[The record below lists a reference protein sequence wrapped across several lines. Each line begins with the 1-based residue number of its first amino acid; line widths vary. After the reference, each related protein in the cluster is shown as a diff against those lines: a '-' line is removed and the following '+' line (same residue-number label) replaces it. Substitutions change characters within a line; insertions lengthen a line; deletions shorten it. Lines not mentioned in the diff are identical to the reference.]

1 MGGASLPSPLLKI
14 NNIKKFLNQ
23 YLKNKIIT
31 YKIKMRAGSKAG
43 MRVPT
48 GQRQINEDAIKSIGF
63 TTNTKVIDRAVS
75 RQGLTGA
82 ISGAGGQKIERKIQD
97 KSYYMTLLKTRIS
110 DISNEIVKMNDE
122 IGKINTDM
130 TKYGTLNKEY
140 EILSK
145 EVQDLEGELADYNLA
160 GDKYRSNMR
169 AEDIEEVYNRIKLY
183 NKKKMD
189 ESDNLFLDKA
199 KIMDQ
204 IQQIEQENNRVLQG
218 IEQRLLD
225 LDPDQKNEYEAIRE
239 ENQNYVLQIYQL
251 REEMADLNS
260 QLIEGEN
267 SLRNNPNKMEAHKI
281 KDSINLLRRK
291 KEELELQTNESGLSI
306 DELKQRLM
314 AKAKEQTMEKNNI
327 DKKIPDTRKL
337 IEANKKAIIEI
348 EKEMKSQ
355 QSSDNTKAVDSIAEK
370 DKEISAFIEN
380 HENIKRNHYK
390 EIRAKEEVVL
400 ALLHNISEKINLGE
414 KPLEG
419 GTGIKERIREKKDMI
434 EKSENTLEEA
444 KAKYEEL
451 VIKLDRLDKLDQ
463 TLKKDIDNYKEKLLR
478 INNDISK
485 KFDKVEEQKD
495 FLKRDAERK
504 KKLLVILN
512 QNKENYS
519 KLLTSLTLKN
529 RTKNTQLEDN
539 DIYKRLHE
547 LEVKMQANEN
557 TIYNLQSYIDSKAN
571 ENQYGNLLK
580 ECMDLQQKINDELL
594 KKYK

>member
-1 MGGASLPSPLLKI
+1 
-14 NNIKKFLNQ
+14 
-23 YLKNKIIT
+23 
-31 YKIKMRAGSKAG
+31 MRAGSKAG

-48 GQRQINEDAIKSIGF
+48 AQRQINEDAIKSIGF

-97 KSYYMTLLKTRIS
+97 KSYFMTLLKTKIS
-110 DISNEIVKMNDE
+110 DITNEIMKMNDE
-122 IGKINTDM
+122 IGKINTNM
-130 TKYGTLNKEY
+130 TKYGALNKEY

-145 EVQDLEGELADYNLA
+145 EIQDLEGELADYNLA

-189 ESDNLFLDKA
+189 ESDNLFLDKS
-199 KIMDQ
+199 KIMEQ

-225 LDPDQKNEYEAIRE
+225 LDPDQKNEYETIRE
-239 ENQNYVLQIYQL
+239 ENQNYIMKIYQL
-251 REEMADLNS
+251 REELTELNA
-260 QLIEGEN
+260 QLYEGEN
-267 SLRNNPNKMEAHKI
+267 MLRNNPNKMEAHKI
-281 KDSINLLRRK
+281 KDSINLLKRK

-306 DELKQRLM
+306 DELKQRLI
-314 AKAKEQTMEKNNI
+314 AKAKEQTIDKNNI

-355 QSSDNTKAVDSIAEK
+355 QTSDNTKAVDSIAEK

-400 ALLHNISEKINLGE
+400 ALLHNISEKINEGE

-419 GTGIKERIREKKDMI
+419 GTGIKERIKEKKEMI

-451 VIKLDRLDKLDQ
+451 VIKLQRLDKLDD
-463 TLKKDIDNYKEKLLR
+463 TLKKDIENYKEKLLR
-478 INNDISK
+478 INNDITN
-485 KFDKVEEQKD
+485 KFDKIEEQKQ
-495 FLKRDAERK
+495 FLKRDTERK
-504 KKLLVILN
+504 KNLLVVLN
-512 QNKENYS
+512 QNKDNYS

-547 LEVKMQANEN
+547 LEVRMQANEN
-557 TIYNLQSYIDSKAN
+557 TIYSLQSYIDSKAN
-571 ENQYGNLLK
+571 ENQYGNLFK
-580 ECMDLQQKINDELL
+580 ECMELQQKINDELL
-594 KKYK
+594 KRYR

>member
-1 MGGASLPSPLLKI
+1 
-14 NNIKKFLNQ
+14 
-23 YLKNKIIT
+23 
-31 YKIKMRAGSKAG
+31 MRSGSRAG

-97 KSYYMTLLKTRIS
+97 KSYFLTLLKTKTS
-110 DISNEIVKMNDE
+110 DISNEIVKMNE
-122 IGKINTDM
+122 QIGKINSDM
-130 TKYGTLNKEY
+130 TKYGALNKEY

-169 AEDIEEVYNRIKLY
+169 AEDIEELYNRIKLY

-204 IQQIEQENNRVLQG
+204 LQQIEQEHNRVSQG

-225 LDPDQKNEYEAIRE
+225 LDPDQKNEYESIRE

-251 REEMADLNS
+251 REEMAELNS

-267 SLRNNPNKMEAHKI
+267 ALRNNPNKMEAHKL
-281 KDSINLLRRK
+281 KDSINLLKRK

-306 DELKQRLM
+306 DELKQRVM

-327 DKKIPDTRKL
+327 DKKMPDTRKL

-390 EIRAKEEVVL
+390 EVRAKEEVVL
-400 ALLHNISEKINLGE
+400 ALLNNISEKINLGE

-419 GTGIKERIREKKDMI
+419 GTGIKERIKEKKDMI

-451 VIKLDRLDKLDQ
+451 VIKLERLDKLDE
-463 TLKKDIDNYKEKLLR
+463 TLKKDIDNYKEKLMR

-485 KFDKVEEQKD
+485 KFDKIEEQKD
-495 FLKRDAERK
+495 FLKRDCERK

-547 LEVKMQANEN
+547 LEVKMQQNEN
-557 TIYNLQSYIDSKAN
+557 TIYSLQSYIDSKAN

-594 KKYK
+594 KRYK

>member
-1 MGGASLPSPLLKI
+1 
-14 NNIKKFLNQ
+14 
-23 YLKNKIIT
+23 
-31 YKIKMRAGSKAG
+31 MRAGSRAG

-48 GQRQINEDAIKSIGF
+48 AQRQINEESIKSIGF

-97 KSYYMTLLKTRIS
+97 KSYYLTLLKTKIS
-110 DISNEIVKMNDE
+110 DTSNEIAKMNDN
-122 IGKINTDM
+122 IGKINSDM
-130 TKYGTLNKEY
+130 TKYGAFNKEY

-204 IQQIEQENNRVLQG
+204 IQQIEQEHNRVLQG

-267 SLRNNPNKMEAHKI
+267 SLRNNPNKMEAHKL

-451 VIKLDRLDKLDQ
+451 VIKLERLDKLDQ

-557 TIYNLQSYIDSKAN
+557 TIYNLQSYIESKAN

-594 KKYK
+594 KRYK

>member
-1 MGGASLPSPLLKI
+1 MNL
-14 NNIKKFLNQ
+14 
-23 YLKNKIIT
+23 
-31 YKIKMRAGSKAG
+31 RAGSRAG

-48 GQRQINEDAIKSIGF
+48 AQRQINEESIKSIGF

-82 ISGAGGQKIERKIQD
+82 ISGSGGQKIERKIQD
-97 KSYYMTLLKTRIS
+97 KSYFLTLLKTRIS
-110 DISNEIVKMNDE
+110 DITNEIVKMNDKIGE
-122 IGKINTDM
+122 INSDL
-130 TKYGTLNKEY
+130 TKYGALNKEY

-169 AEDIEEVYNRIKLY
+169 AEDIEEVYNKIKLY

-199 KIMDQ
+199 KIMEQ
-204 IQQIEQENNRVLQG
+204 IGEIEQELNKVQQL
-218 IEQRLLD
+218 IEQKLLD
-225 LDPDQKNEYEAIRE
+225 LDPEQKNEYESIKE

-251 REEMADLNS
+251 REEMAELNS

-267 SLRNNPNKMEAHKI
+267 ALRNNPNKMEAHKL
-281 KDSINLLRRK
+281 KDLINLLKRK

-314 AKAKEQTMEKNNI
+314 AKAKEQTIEKNNI
-327 DKKIPDTRKL
+327 DKKIPDTKKL
-337 IEANKKAIIEI
+337 IEANKKAIFEI

-355 QSSDNTKAVDSIAEK
+355 QKNDNTKAVDSIAEK

-380 HENIKRNHYK
+380 HENIKRTHYK
-390 EIRAKEEVVL
+390 EIRAKEEIIL
-400 ALLHNISEKINLGE
+400 SGLRER
-414 KPLEG
+414 
-419 GTGIKERIREKKDMI
+419 IKEKKEMI

-451 VIKLDRLDKLDQ
+451 VIKLQRLDKLDE
-463 TLKKDIDNYKEKLLR
+463 TLKKDIENYKEKLQR
-478 INNDISK
+478 INNDINN
-485 KFDKVEEQKD
+485 KFDKVDEQKD
-495 FLKRDAERK
+495 FLKRDTERK
-504 KKLLVILN
+504 KKLLVYLN
-512 QNKENYS
+512 QNKENYN
-519 KLLTSLTLKN
+519 KLLTSLILKN
-529 RTKNTQLEDN
+529 RTKNRQLEDN

-547 LEVKMQANEN
+547 LEVKMQNNEN
-557 TIYNLQSYIDSKAN
+557 TIYSLQSYIDSKSN

-580 ECMDLQQKINDELL
+580 ECMDLQQKINEELL
-594 KKYK
+594 KRYH

>member
-1 MGGASLPSPLLKI
+1 MRVGS
-14 NNIKKFLNQ
+14 
-23 YLKNKIIT
+23 
-31 YKIKMRAGSKAG
+31 RAG
-43 MRVPT
+43 RVPT
-48 GQRQINEDAIKSIGF
+48 AQRQINEESIKSIGF

-97 KSYYMTLLKTRIS
+97 KSYYLTVLKTRIS
-110 DISNEIVKMNDE
+110 DISNEIAKMNDDL
-122 IGKINTDM
+122 GKINTDI
-130 TKYGTLNKEY
+130 TKYGAFNKEY

-204 IQQIEQENNRVLQG
+204 IQQIEQETNRVQQG

-225 LDPDQKNEYEAIRE
+225 LDPDQKNEYESIRE

-251 REEMADLNS
+251 REELAELNS

-267 SLRNNPNKMEAHKI
+267 SLRNNPNKMEAHKL
-281 KDSINLLRRK
+281 KDSINLLKRK

-314 AKAKEQTMEKNNI
+314 AKAKEQTNEKNQI
-327 DKKIPDTRKL
+327 DKKIPDTKKL

-380 HENIKRNHYK
+380 HDNIKRNHYK

-400 ALLHNISEKINLGE
+400 ALLQNISEKINLGE

-451 VIKLDRLDKLDQ
+451 VIKLERLDKLDE
-463 TLKKDIDNYKEKLLR
+463 TLKKDIENYKEKLLR

-485 KFDKVEEQKD
+485 KFDKVEEQKE
-495 FLKRDAERK
+495 FLKRDADRK

-547 LEVKMQANEN
+547 LEVKMQQNEN
-557 TIYNLQSYIDSKAN
+557 TIYSLQRYIDSKAN

-580 ECMDLQQKINDELL
+580 ECMELQQKINEELL
-594 KKYK
+594 KRYQ

>member
-1 MGGASLPSPLLKI
+1 MS
-14 NNIKKFLNQ
+14 
-23 YLKNKIIT
+23 
-31 YKIKMRAGSKAG
+31 MRAGSRAG

-82 ISGAGGQKIERKIQD
+82 ISGSGGQKIERKIQD
-97 KSYYMTLLKTRIS
+97 KSYFLTLLKTRIS
-110 DISNEIVKMNDE
+110 EISNEILKMNDE

-199 KIMDQ
+199 KIMEQ

-260 QLIEGEN
+260 QLVEGEN
-267 SLRNNPNKMEAHKI
+267 SLRNNPNKMEAHKL

-355 QSSDNTKAVDSIAEK
+355 QSADNTKAFDSIAEK
-370 DKEISAFIEN
+370 DKEMSAFIEN
-380 HENIKRNHYK
+380 HENIKRNYYK

-400 ALLHNISEKINLGE
+400 ALLRNISEKINLGE

-419 GTGIKERIREKKDMI
+419 GTGIKERIKEKKDMI

-451 VIKLDRLDKLDQ
+451 VIKLQRLDKLDE
-463 TLKKDIDNYKEKLLR
+463 TLKKDIENYKEKLLR

-495 FLKRDAERK
+495 FLKRDADRK

-547 LEVKMQANEN
+547 LEVKMQQNEN
-557 TIYNLQSYIDSKAN
+557 TIYSLQSYIDSKAN

-580 ECMDLQQKINDELL
+580 ECMELQQKINDELL
-594 KKYK
+594 KRYK

>member
-1 MGGASLPSPLLKI
+1 
-14 NNIKKFLNQ
+14 
-23 YLKNKIIT
+23 
-31 YKIKMRAGSKAG
+31 MRAGSRAG

-63 TTNTKVIDRAVS
+63 TTNTKVVDRAVS

-97 KSYYMTLLKTRIS
+97 KSYFLTLLQTRLNNIQ
-110 DISNEIVKMNDE
+110 NEIIKMNDE
-122 IGKINTDM
+122 IGKINSDM
-130 TKYGTLNKEY
+130 TQYGNLNKQY

-160 GDKYRSNMR
+160 GDKHRSGMR

-199 KIMDQ
+199 KIMEQ
-204 IQQIEQENNRVLQG
+204 LQQIEQENNRVLQG

-225 LDPDQKNEYEAIRE
+225 LDPDQKNEYESIRE

-251 REEMADLNS
+251 REEMADLNA
-260 QLIEGEN
+260 QLVEGEN
-267 SLRNNPNKMEAHKI
+267 MLRNNPNKMEAHKL
-281 KDSINLLRRK
+281 KDSINLLKRK

-380 HENIKRNHYK
+380 HENIKRAHYK

-400 ALLHNISEKINLGE
+400 VLLHNIAEKINLGE

-419 GTGIKERIREKKDMI
+419 GTGIKERIKEKKDMI

-451 VIKLDRLDKLDQ
+451 VIKLDRLDKLDE

-478 INNDISK
+478 INNDISN

-504 KKLLVILN
+504 KKLLIILN
-512 QNKENYS
+512 QNKENYN

-547 LEVKMQANEN
+547 LEVKMQQNEN
-557 TIYNLQSYIDSKAN
+557 TIYSLQSYIDSKAN

-580 ECMDLQQKINDELL
+580 DCMELQQKINNVLL
-594 KKYK
+594 KRYK

>member
-1 MGGASLPSPLLKI
+1 
-14 NNIKKFLNQ
+14 
-23 YLKNKIIT
+23 
-31 YKIKMRAGSKAG
+31 MRAGSRAG
-43 MRVPT
+43 RVPT
-48 GQRQINEDAIKSIGF
+48 AQRQINEESIKSIGF

-97 KSYYMTLLKTRIS
+97 KSYYLTVLKTRIS
-110 DISNEIVKMNDE
+110 DISNEIAKMNDDL
-122 IGKINTDM
+122 GKINTDI
-130 TKYGTLNKEY
+130 TKYGAFNKEY

-204 IQQIEQENNRVLQG
+204 IQQIEQETNRVQQG

-225 LDPDQKNEYEAIRE
+225 LDPDQKNEYESIRE

-251 REEMADLNS
+251 REELAELNS

-267 SLRNNPNKMEAHKI
+267 SLRNNPNKMEAHKL
-281 KDSINLLRRK
+281 KDSINLLKRK

-314 AKAKEQTMEKNNI
+314 AKAKEQTNEKNQI
-327 DKKIPDTRKL
+327 DKKIPDTKKL

-380 HENIKRNHYK
+380 HDNIKRNHYK

-400 ALLHNISEKINLGE
+400 ALLKNISEKINLGE

-451 VIKLDRLDKLDQ
+451 VIKLERLDKLDE
-463 TLKKDIDNYKEKLLR
+463 TLKKDIENYKEKLLR

-485 KFDKVEEQKD
+485 KFDKVEEQKE
-495 FLKRDAERK
+495 FLKRDADRK

-547 LEVKMQANEN
+547 LEVKMQQNEN
-557 TIYNLQSYIDSKAN
+557 TIYSLQSYIDSKAN

-580 ECMDLQQKINDELL
+580 ECMELQQKINEELL
-594 KKYK
+594 KRYK

>member
-1 MGGASLPSPLLKI
+1 MSL
-14 NNIKKFLNQ
+14 
-23 YLKNKIIT
+23 
-31 YKIKMRAGSKAG
+31 RAGSRSG

-97 KSYYMTLLKTRIS
+97 KSYFLTLLKTKIS
-110 DISNEIVKMNDE
+110 DISNEIVKMNDQ
-122 IGKINTDM
+122 IGKINSDM

-199 KIMDQ
+199 KIMEQ
-204 IQQIEQENNRVLQG
+204 LQQIEQENNRVLQG

-225 LDPDQKNEYEAIRE
+225 LDPDQKNEYESIRE

-251 REEMADLNS
+251 REEMAELNS

-267 SLRNNPNKMEAHKI
+267 ALRNNPNKMEAHKL
-281 KDSINLLRRK
+281 KDSINLLKRK

-370 DKEISAFIEN
+370 DKEYSAFIEN

-390 EIRAKEEVVL
+390 EIRAKEEVVI

-419 GTGIKERIREKKDMI
+419 GTGIKERIKEKKDMI

-451 VIKLDRLDKLDQ
+451 VIKLERLDKLDE

-478 INNDISK
+478 INNDISS
-485 KFDKVEEQKD
+485 KFDKVEEQKE

-547 LEVKMQANEN
+547 LEVKMQQNEN
-557 TIYNLQSYIDSKAN
+557 TIYSLQSYIDSKAN

-580 ECMDLQQKINDELL
+580 ECMELQQKINDEIL

>member
-1 MGGASLPSPLLKI
+1 
-14 NNIKKFLNQ
+14 
-23 YLKNKIIT
+23 
-31 YKIKMRAGSKAG
+31 MRAGSRAG

-63 TTNTKVIDRAVS
+63 TTNTKVVDRAVS

-97 KSYYMTLLKTRIS
+97 KSYFLTLLQTRLNNIQ
-110 DISNEIVKMNDE
+110 NEIIKMNEE
-122 IGKINTDM
+122 IGKINSDM
-130 TKYGTLNKEY
+130 TQYGNLNKQY

-160 GDKYRSNMR
+160 GDKHRSGMR

-199 KIMDQ
+199 KIMEQ
-204 IQQIEQENNRVLQG
+204 LQQIEQENNRVLQG

-225 LDPDQKNEYEAIRE
+225 LDPDQKNEYESIRE

-260 QLIEGEN
+260 QLVEGEN
-267 SLRNNPNKMEAHKI
+267 MLRNNPNKMEAHKL
-281 KDSINLLRRK
+281 KDSINLLKRK

-380 HENIKRNHYK
+380 HENIKRAHYK

-400 ALLHNISEKINLGE
+400 VLLHNIAEKINLGE

-419 GTGIKERIREKKDMI
+419 GTGIKERIKEKKDMI

-451 VIKLDRLDKLDQ
+451 VIKLDRLDKLDE

-478 INNDISK
+478 INNDISQ

-504 KKLLVILN
+504 KKLLIILN
-512 QNKENYS
+512 QNKENYN

-557 TIYNLQSYIDSKAN
+557 TIYSLQSYIDSKAN

-580 ECMDLQQKINDELL
+580 DCMELQQKINNELL
-594 KKYK
+594 KRYK

>member
-1 MGGASLPSPLLKI
+1 MSL
-14 NNIKKFLNQ
+14 
-23 YLKNKIIT
+23 
-31 YKIKMRAGSKAG
+31 RAGSRAG

-48 GQRQINEDAIKSIGF
+48 AQRQINEESIKSIGF

-82 ISGAGGQKIERKIQD
+82 ISGSGGQKIERKIQD
-97 KSYYMTLLKTRIS
+97 KSYFLTLLKTRIS
-110 DISNEIVKMNDE
+110 DITNEIVKMNDKIGE
-122 IGKINTDM
+122 INSDL
-130 TKYGTLNKEY
+130 TKYGALNKEY

-169 AEDIEEVYNRIKLY
+169 AEDIEEVYNKIKLY

-199 KIMDQ
+199 KIMEQ
-204 IQQIEQENNRVLQG
+204 IGEIEQELNKVQQL
-218 IEQRLLD
+218 IEQKLLD
-225 LDPDQKNEYEAIRE
+225 LDPEQKNEYESIKE

-251 REEMADLNS
+251 REEMAELNS

-267 SLRNNPNKMEAHKI
+267 ALRNNPNKMEAHKL
-281 KDSINLLRRK
+281 KDLINLLKRK

-314 AKAKEQTMEKNNI
+314 AKAKEQTIEKNNI
-327 DKKIPDTRKL
+327 DKKIPDTKKL
-337 IEANKKAIIEI
+337 IEANKKAIFEI

-355 QSSDNTKAVDSIAEK
+355 QKNDNTKAVDSIAEK

-380 HENIKRNHYK
+380 HENIKRTHFK
-390 EIRAKEEVVL
+390 EIRAKEEIIL
-400 ALLHNISEKINLGE
+400 SLLNNISEKIGMGE
-414 KPLEG
+414 TPLEG
-419 GTGIKERIREKKDMI
+419 GSGLRERIKEKKEMI

-451 VIKLDRLDKLDQ
+451 VIKLQRLDKLDE
-463 TLKKDIDNYKEKLLR
+463 TLKKDIENYKEKLQR
-478 INNDISK
+478 INNDINN
-485 KFDKVEEQKD
+485 KFDKVDEQKD
-495 FLKRDAERK
+495 FLKRDTERK
-504 KKLLVILN
+504 KKLLVYLN
-512 QNKENYS
+512 QNKENYN
-519 KLLTSLTLKN
+519 KLLTSLILKN
-529 RTKNTQLEDN
+529 RTKNRQLEDN

-547 LEVKMQANEN
+547 LEVKMQNNEN
-557 TIYNLQSYIDSKAN
+557 TIYSLQSYIDSKSN

-580 ECMDLQQKINDELL
+580 ECMDLQQKINEELL
-594 KKYK
+594 KRYH

>member
-1 MGGASLPSPLLKI
+1 MSS
-14 NNIKKFLNQ
+14 
-23 YLKNKIIT
+23 
-31 YKIKMRAGSKAG
+31 RAGSRAG

-48 GQRQINEDAIKSIGF
+48 AQRQINEESIKSIGF

-82 ISGAGGQKIERKIQD
+82 ISGSGGQKIERKIQD
-97 KSYYMTLLKTRIS
+97 KSYFLTLLKTRIS
-110 DISNEIVKMNDE
+110 DITNEIVKMNDKIGE
-122 IGKINTDM
+122 INSDL
-130 TKYGTLNKEY
+130 TKYGALNKEY

-169 AEDIEEVYNRIKLY
+169 AEDIEEVYNKIKLY

-199 KIMDQ
+199 KIMEQ
-204 IQQIEQENNRVLQG
+204 IGEIEQELNKVQQL
-218 IEQRLLD
+218 IEQKLLD
-225 LDPDQKNEYEAIRE
+225 LDPEQKNEYESIKE

-251 REEMADLNS
+251 REEMAELNS

-267 SLRNNPNKMEAHKI
+267 ALRNNPNKMEAHKL
-281 KDSINLLRRK
+281 KDLINLLKRK

-314 AKAKEQTMEKNNI
+314 AKAKEQTIEKNNI
-327 DKKIPDTRKL
+327 DKKIPDTKKL
-337 IEANKKAIIEI
+337 IEANKKAIFEI

-355 QSSDNTKAVDSIAEK
+355 QKNDNTKAVDSIAEK

-380 HENIKRNHYK
+380 HENIKRTHYK
-390 EIRAKEEVVL
+390 EIRAKEEIIL
-400 ALLHNISEKINLGE
+400 SLLNNISEKIGMGE
-414 KPLEG
+414 TPLEG
-419 GTGIKERIREKKDMI
+419 GSGLRERIKEKKEMI

-451 VIKLDRLDKLDQ
+451 VIKLQRLDKLDE
-463 TLKKDIDNYKEKLLR
+463 TLKKDIENYKEKLQR
-478 INNDISK
+478 INNDINN
-485 KFDKVEEQKD
+485 KFDKVDEQKD
-495 FLKRDAERK
+495 FLKRDTERK
-504 KKLLVILN
+504 KKLLVYLN
-512 QNKENYS
+512 QNKENYN
-519 KLLTSLTLKN
+519 KLLTSLILKN
-529 RTKNTQLEDN
+529 RTKNRQLEDN

-547 LEVKMQANEN
+547 LEVKMQNNEN
-557 TIYNLQSYIDSKAN
+557 TIYSLQSYIDSKSN

-580 ECMDLQQKINDELL
+580 ECMDLQQKINEELL
-594 KKYK
+594 KRYH

>member
-1 MGGASLPSPLLKI
+1 
-14 NNIKKFLNQ
+14 
-23 YLKNKIIT
+23 
-31 YKIKMRAGSKAG
+31 MRAGSRSG

-97 KSYYMTLLKTRIS
+97 KSYFLTLLKTKIS

-122 IGKINTDM
+122 IGKINSDM

-199 KIMDQ
+199 KIMEQ
-204 IQQIEQENNRVLQG
+204 IQQIEQEHNRIQQG
-218 IEQRLLD
+218 IEQKLLD
-225 LDPDQKNEYEAIRE
+225 LDPDQKNEYESIRE
-239 ENQNYVLQIYQL
+239 ENQNYILQIYQL
-251 REEMADLNS
+251 REEMAELNS

-267 SLRNNPNKMEAHKI
+267 ALRNNPNKMEAHKL
-281 KDSINLLRRK
+281 KDSINLLKRK

-380 HENIKRNHYK
+380 HDNIKRNHYK

-400 ALLHNISEKINLGE
+400 ALLNNISEKINLGE

-419 GTGIKERIREKKDMI
+419 GTGIKERIKEKKDMI

-451 VIKLDRLDKLDQ
+451 VIKLDRLDKLDE
-463 TLKKDIDNYKEKLLR
+463 TLKKDIDNYKEKLMR
-478 INNDISK
+478 INNDISN
-485 KFDKVEEQKD
+485 KFDKIEEQKE
-495 FLKRDAERK
+495 FLKRDADRK

-547 LEVKMQANEN
+547 LEVKMQQNEN
-557 TIYNLQSYIDSKAN
+557 TIYSLQSYIDSKAN

-580 ECMDLQQKINDELL
+580 ECMELQQKINDEIL
-594 KKYK
+594 KRYK

>member
-1 MGGASLPSPLLKI
+1 
-14 NNIKKFLNQ
+14 
-23 YLKNKIIT
+23 
-31 YKIKMRAGSKAG
+31 MRAGSRAG

-48 GQRQINEDAIKSIGF
+48 GQRQINQDAIKSIGF
-63 TTNTKVIDRAVS
+63 TTNTRVVDRAVS

-97 KSYYMTLLKTRIS
+97 KSYFLTLLQTSINN
-110 DISNEIVKMNDE
+110 ISNEIYKMNEE
-122 IGKINTDM
+122 IGKINSDM
-130 TKYGTLNKEY
+130 TQYGNLNKQY

-160 GDKYRSNMR
+160 GDKFRSGMR
-169 AEDIEEVYNRIKLY
+169 ADDIEEVYNRIKLN

-199 KIMDQ
+199 KITDQ

-260 QLIEGEN
+260 QLVEGEN
-267 SLRNNPNKMEAHKI
+267 MLRNNPNKMEAHKI
-281 KDSINLLRRK
+281 KDSINLLKRK

-314 AKAKEQTMEKNNI
+314 AKAKEQTVEKNNI
-327 DKKIPDTRKL
+327 DKKITDARKL
-337 IEANKKAIIEI
+337 IETNKKAIIEI

-370 DKEISAFIEN
+370 DREISAFIEN

-400 ALLHNISEKINLGE
+400 ALLRNISEKISLGE

-419 GTGIKERIREKKDMI
+419 GTGIKERIKEKKEMI

-451 VIKLDRLDKLDQ
+451 VIKLERLDKLDE

-478 INNDISK
+478 INNDINS
-485 KFDKVEEQKD
+485 KFDKIEEQKE

-504 KKLLVILN
+504 KKLLIILN

-557 TIYNLQSYIDSKAN
+557 TIYSLQSYIDSKAN

-580 ECMDLQQKINDELL
+580 ECMELQQKINNELL
-594 KKYK
+594 KRYK

>member
-1 MGGASLPSPLLKI
+1 MSL
-14 NNIKKFLNQ
+14 
-23 YLKNKIIT
+23 
-31 YKIKMRAGSKAG
+31 RAGSRSG

-97 KSYYMTLLKTRIS
+97 KSYFLTLLKTKIS
-110 DISNEIVKMNDE
+110 DISNEIVKMNDQ
-122 IGKINTDM
+122 IGKINSDM

-199 KIMDQ
+199 KIMEQ
-204 IQQIEQENNRVLQG
+204 LQQIEQENNRVLQG

-225 LDPDQKNEYEAIRE
+225 LDPDQKNEYESIRE

-251 REEMADLNS
+251 REEMAELNS

-267 SLRNNPNKMEAHKI
+267 ALRNNPNKMEAHKL

-370 DKEISAFIEN
+370 DKEYSAFIEN

-390 EIRAKEEVVL
+390 EIRAKEEVVI

-419 GTGIKERIREKKDMI
+419 GTGIKERIKEKKDMI

-451 VIKLDRLDKLDQ
+451 VIKLERLDKLDE

-478 INNDISK
+478 INNDISS
-485 KFDKVEEQKD
+485 KFDKVEEQKE

-547 LEVKMQANEN
+547 LEVKMQQNEN
-557 TIYNLQSYIDSKAN
+557 TIYSLQSYIDSKAN

-580 ECMDLQQKINDELL
+580 ECMELQQKINDEIL

>member
-1 MGGASLPSPLLKI
+1 
-14 NNIKKFLNQ
+14 
-23 YLKNKIIT
+23 
-31 YKIKMRAGSKAG
+31 MRAGSKAG

-97 KSYYMTLLKTRIS
+97 KSYYMTLLKTKIS
-110 DISNEIVKMNDE
+110 DISNEILKMNDE

-199 KIMDQ
+199 KIMEQ
-204 IQQIEQENNRVLQG
+204 IQQIEQEHNRVLQG

-267 SLRNNPNKMEAHKI
+267 SLRNNPNKMEAHKL
-281 KDSINLLRRK
+281 KDSINLLKRK
-291 KEELELQTNESGLSI
+291 KEELELQTNESGLSV

-314 AKAKEQTMEKNNI
+314 AKAKEQTMEKNKI
-327 DKKIPDTRKL
+327 DKKIPDTKKL

-355 QSSDNTKAVDSIAEK
+355 QSNDNAKAVDSIAEK

-380 HENIKRNHYK
+380 HDNIKRNHYK

-400 ALLHNISEKINLGE
+400 ALLHNISDKINLGE

-419 GTGIKERIREKKDMI
+419 GTGIKERIKEKKDMI

-451 VIKLDRLDKLDQ
+451 VIKLERLDKLDQ

-485 KFDKVEEQKD
+485 KFDKVDEQKE

-529 RTKNTQLEDN
+529 RTKNTLLEDN

-594 KKYK
+594 KRYK

>member
-1 MGGASLPSPLLKI
+1 MSL
-14 NNIKKFLNQ
+14 
-23 YLKNKIIT
+23 
-31 YKIKMRAGSKAG
+31 RAGSRAG

-48 GQRQINEDAIKSIGF
+48 AQRQINEESIKSIGF

-82 ISGAGGQKIERKIQD
+82 ISGSGGQKIERKIQD
-97 KSYYMTLLKTRIS
+97 KSYFLTLLKTRIS
-110 DISNEIVKMNDE
+110 DITNEIVKMNDKIGE
-122 IGKINTDM
+122 INSDL
-130 TKYGTLNKEY
+130 TKYGALNKEY

-169 AEDIEEVYNRIKLY
+169 AEDIEEVYNKIKLY

-199 KIMDQ
+199 KIMEQ
-204 IQQIEQENNRVLQG
+204 IGEIEQELNKVQQL
-218 IEQRLLD
+218 IEQKLLD
-225 LDPDQKNEYEAIRE
+225 LDPEQKNEYESIKE

-251 REEMADLNS
+251 REEMAELNN

-267 SLRNNPNKMEAHKI
+267 ALRNNPNKMEAHKL
-281 KDSINLLRRK
+281 KDLINLLKRK

-314 AKAKEQTMEKNNI
+314 AKAKEQTIEKNNI
-327 DKKIPDTRKL
+327 DKKIPDTKKL
-337 IEANKKAIIEI
+337 IEANKKAIFEI

-355 QSSDNTKAVDSIAEK
+355 QKNDNTKAVDSIAEK

-380 HENIKRNHYK
+380 HENIKRTHYK
-390 EIRAKEEVVL
+390 EIRAKEEIIL
-400 ALLHNISEKINLGE
+400 SLLNNISEKIGMGE
-414 KPLEG
+414 TPLEG
-419 GTGIKERIREKKDMI
+419 GSGLRERIKEKKEMI

-451 VIKLDRLDKLDQ
+451 VIKLQRLDKLDE
-463 TLKKDIDNYKEKLLR
+463 TLKKDIENYKEKLQR
-478 INNDISK
+478 INNDINN
-485 KFDKVEEQKD
+485 KFDKVDEQKD
-495 FLKRDAERK
+495 FLKRDTERK
-504 KKLLVILN
+504 KKLLVYLN
-512 QNKENYS
+512 QNKENYN
-519 KLLTSLTLKN
+519 KLLTSLILKN
-529 RTKNTQLEDN
+529 RTKNRQLEDN

-547 LEVKMQANEN
+547 LEVKMQNNEN
-557 TIYNLQSYIDSKAN
+557 TIYSLQSYIDSKSN

-580 ECMDLQQKINDELL
+580 ECMDLQQKINEELL
-594 KKYK
+594 KRYH

>member
-1 MGGASLPSPLLKI
+1 
-14 NNIKKFLNQ
+14 
-23 YLKNKIIT
+23 
-31 YKIKMRAGSKAG
+31 MRAGSRAG

-63 TTNTKVIDRAVS
+63 TTNTKVVDRAVS

-97 KSYYMTLLKTRIS
+97 KSYYLTLLQTRLNNIQ
-110 DISNEIVKMNDE
+110 NEIIKMNEE
-122 IGKINTDM
+122 IGKINSDM
-130 TKYGTLNKEY
+130 TQYGNLNKQY

-160 GDKYRSNMR
+160 GDKHRSGMR

-199 KIMDQ
+199 KIMEQ
-204 IQQIEQENNRVLQG
+204 LQQIEQENNRVLQG

-225 LDPDQKNEYEAIRE
+225 LDPDQKNEYESIRE

-251 REEMADLNS
+251 REEMADLNA
-260 QLIEGEN
+260 QLVEGEN
-267 SLRNNPNKMEAHKI
+267 MLRNNPNKMEAHKL
-281 KDSINLLRRK
+281 KDSINLLKRK

-380 HENIKRNHYK
+380 HENIKRAHYK

-400 ALLHNISEKINLGE
+400 VLLHNIAEKINLGE

-419 GTGIKERIREKKDMI
+419 GTGIKERIKEKKDMI

-451 VIKLDRLDKLDQ
+451 VIKLDRLDKLDE

-478 INNDISK
+478 INNDISN

-504 KKLLVILN
+504 KKLLIILN
-512 QNKENYS
+512 QNKENYN

-547 LEVKMQANEN
+547 LEVKMQQNEN
-557 TIYNLQSYIDSKAN
+557 TIYSLQSYIDSKAN

-580 ECMDLQQKINDELL
+580 DCMELQQKINNELL
-594 KKYK
+594 KRYK

>member
-1 MGGASLPSPLLKI
+1 MS
-14 NNIKKFLNQ
+14 
-23 YLKNKIIT
+23 
-31 YKIKMRAGSKAG
+31 MRAGSRAG

-48 GQRQINEDAIKSIGF
+48 AQRQINEDAIKSIGF
-63 TTNTKVIDRAVS
+63 TTNTNVIDRAVS

-97 KSYYMTLLKTRIS
+97 KSYFLTLLKTRIS
-110 DISNEIVKMNDE
+110 DIQNEIVKMNEE

-199 KIMDQ
+199 KITDQ
-204 IQQIEQENNRVLQG
+204 IQQIEMENNRVLQG

-251 REEMADLNS
+251 REEMAELNS

-267 SLRNNPNKMEAHKI
+267 ALRNNPNKMEAHKL

-291 KEELELQTNESGLSI
+291 KEELELQTNEAGLSV
-306 DELKQRLM
+306 DELKKRLM
-314 AKAKEQTMEKNNI
+314 DKAKEQTMEKNNI

-419 GTGIKERIREKKDMI
+419 GTGIKERIKEKKDMI

-451 VIKLDRLDKLDQ
+451 VIKLERLDKLDE

-478 INNDISK
+478 INNDINN

-547 LEVKMQANEN
+547 LEVKMQQNEN
-557 TIYNLQSYIDSKAN
+557 TIYSLQSYIDSKAN

-580 ECMDLQQKINDELL
+580 ECMELQQKINEELL

>member
-1 MGGASLPSPLLKI
+1 
-14 NNIKKFLNQ
+14 
-23 YLKNKIIT
+23 
-31 YKIKMRAGSKAG
+31 MRAGSKAG

-48 GQRQINEDAIKSIGF
+48 AQRQINEDAIKSIGF

-97 KSYYMTLLKTRIS
+97 KSYFMTLLKTKIS
-110 DISNEIVKMNDE
+110 DITNEIMKMNDE
-122 IGKINTDM
+122 IGKINTNM
-130 TKYGTLNKEY
+130 TKYGALNKEY

-145 EVQDLEGELADYNLA
+145 EIQDLEGELADYNLA

-189 ESDNLFLDKA
+189 ESDNLFLDKS
-199 KIMDQ
+199 KIMEQ

-225 LDPDQKNEYEAIRE
+225 LDPDQKNEYETIRE
-239 ENQNYVLQIYQL
+239 ENQNYIMKIYQL
-251 REEMADLNS
+251 REELTELNA
-260 QLIEGEN
+260 QLYEGEN
-267 SLRNNPNKMEAHKI
+267 MLRNNPNKMEAHKI
-281 KDSINLLRRK
+281 KDSINLLKRK

-306 DELKQRLM
+306 DELKQRLI
-314 AKAKEQTMEKNNI
+314 AKAKEQTIEKNNI

-355 QSSDNTKAVDSIAEK
+355 QTSDNTKAVDSIAEK

-400 ALLHNISEKINLGE
+400 ALLHNISEKINEGE

-419 GTGIKERIREKKDMI
+419 GTGIKERIKEKKEMI

-451 VIKLDRLDKLDQ
+451 VIKLQRLDKLDD
-463 TLKKDIDNYKEKLLR
+463 TLKKDIENYKEKLLR
-478 INNDISK
+478 INNDITN
-485 KFDKVEEQKD
+485 KFDKIEEQKQ
-495 FLKRDAERK
+495 FLKRDTERK
-504 KKLLVILN
+504 KNLLVVLN
-512 QNKENYS
+512 QNKDNYS

-547 LEVKMQANEN
+547 LEVRMQANEN
-557 TIYNLQSYIDSKAN
+557 TIYSLQSYIDSKAN
-571 ENQYGNLLK
+571 ENQYGNLFK
-580 ECMDLQQKINDELL
+580 ECMELQQKINDELL
-594 KKYK
+594 KRYR

>member
-1 MGGASLPSPLLKI
+1 
-14 NNIKKFLNQ
+14 
-23 YLKNKIIT
+23 
-31 YKIKMRAGSKAG
+31 MRAGSKGG

-97 KSYYMTLLKTRIS
+97 KSYYMTLFKTKIS
-110 DISNEIVKMNDE
+110 DISNEILKMNDE
-122 IGKINTDM
+122 IGKINSDM

-199 KIMDQ
+199 KIMEQ
-204 IQQIEQENNRVLQG
+204 IQQIEQENNKVLQG

-267 SLRNNPNKMEAHKI
+267 SLRNNPNKMEAHKL
-281 KDSINLLRRK
+281 KDSINLLKRK
-291 KEELELQTNESGLSI
+291 KEELELQTNESGLSV

-314 AKAKEQTMEKNNI
+314 AKAKEQTMEKNKI
-327 DKKIPDTRKL
+327 DKKIPDTKKL

-355 QSSDNTKAVDSIAEK
+355 QSSDNSKAVDSIAEK

-419 GTGIKERIREKKDMI
+419 GTGIKERIKEKKDMI

-451 VIKLDRLDKLDQ
+451 VIKLERLDKLDQ

-485 KFDKVEEQKD
+485 KFDKVDEQKE

-594 KKYK
+594 KRYK

>member
-1 MGGASLPSPLLKI
+1 
-14 NNIKKFLNQ
+14 
-23 YLKNKIIT
+23 
-31 YKIKMRAGSKAG
+31 MRAGSRAG

-48 GQRQINEDAIKSIGF
+48 AQRQINEESIKSIGF

-97 KSYYMTLLKTRIS
+97 KSYYLTLLKTKIS
-110 DISNEIVKMNDE
+110 DTSNEIAKMNDN
-122 IGKINTDM
+122 IGKINSDM
-130 TKYGTLNKEY
+130 TKYGAFNKEY

-204 IQQIEQENNRVLQG
+204 IQQIEQETNRVQQG

-251 REEMADLNS
+251 REELAELNS

-267 SLRNNPNKMEAHKI
+267 SLRNNPNKMEAHKL

-327 DKKIPDTRKL
+327 DKKIPDTKKL

-380 HENIKRNHYK
+380 HDNIKRNHYK

-400 ALLHNISEKINLGE
+400 ALLQNISEKINLGE

-419 GTGIKERIREKKDMI
+419 GTGIKDRIREKKDMI

-451 VIKLDRLDKLDQ
+451 VIKLERLDKLDE
-463 TLKKDIDNYKEKLLR
+463 TLKKDIENYKEKLLR

-485 KFDKVEEQKD
+485 KFDKVEEQKE
-495 FLKRDAERK
+495 FLKRDADRK

-512 QNKENYS
+512 QNRENYS

-547 LEVKMQANEN
+547 LEVKMQSNEN
-557 TIYNLQSYIDSKAN
+557 TIYSLQSYIDSKSN

-580 ECMDLQQKINDELL
+580 ECMELQQKINEELFNYIHNFF
-594 KKYK
+594 KI